1 MTINFDTA
9 KNNINDVV
17 QYLDETFFTD
27 SSVTMMP
34 DDYLKKSIS
43 ERLCQTVFTNEG
55 LVTLNEDKNSLS
67 RAMLRSSLNDKDIN
81 FILAASL
88 KISQVKVNVGPA
100 PTKTVKKGTKTKG
113 AVKKS
118 KKTTKAK
125 AEEANPDSAN
135 EMIKA
140 KMESMCSI
148 ETLIGIIKDNL
159 GTSRIIPVA
168 SEASILQAMTL
179 NMAAAAGVPNVEP
192 VRDMIYIERPL
203 ELNLSFVDLSQI
215 DNTQIFEFLNS
226 LMESDSNSSLGIT
239 LPMTAFVPAVRDFL
253 TTDLPAICDAAI
265 AFAKTSAKNSITF
278 NAAPDPFKALFDTL

>member
-1 MTINFDTA
+1 MVINFDAA
-9 KNNINDVV
+9 KNHVNDVV

-34 DDYLKKSIS
+34 DDYLKKAIS
-43 ERLCQTVFTNEG
+43 ERLCQAVFVSEG
-55 LVTLNEDKNSLS
+55 LVSLNEDQTALS
-67 RAMLRSSLNDKDIN
+67 RAMLRSSLDDKDIN

-88 KISQVKVNVGPA
+88 KISQVKVTVGPA

-125 AEEANPDSAN
+125 AEEANPESAN

-140 KMESMCSI
+140 KMESMCSL

-168 SEASILQAMTL
+168 SEQSIFQAMTA
-179 NMAAAAGVPNVEP
+179 NMAAAAGIPPVEP
-192 VRDMIYIERPL
+192 VKDTLYIERPL
-203 ELNLSFVDLSQI
+203 ELNLSFVDLTQI
-215 DNTQIFEFLNS
+215 DNAQIFQFLNS

-239 LPMTAFVPAVRDFL
+239 LPMTAFIPTVRDFL
-253 TTDLPAICDAAI
+253 TVDLPAVCDAAI
-265 AFAKTSAKNSITF
+265 SFAKNSAKNSITF

>member
-1 MTINFDTA
+1 MTITFDNA

-118 KKTTKAK
+118 KKTAKAK
-125 AEEANPDSAN
+125 AEEVNPESAN

-179 NMAAAAGVPNVEP
+179 NMAAAAGTPDVEP
-192 VRDMIYIERPL
+192 VRDMLYIERPL

-226 LMESDSNSSLGIT
+226 LMESDSNSALGIT

-265 AFAKTSAKNSITF
+265 AFAKTSAKNSIIF